1 MRVALQVLGFLVLAV
16 IGLAAVVGTVL
27 FHVSFVIYL
36 ALALTAA
43 CMVGILTLCFGR
55 VGESEKP

>member
-16 IGLAAVVGTVL
+16 VGLAAVVGTVL

-36 ALALTAA
+36 ALGLTAA
-43 CMVGILTLCFGR
+43 MMIAIITLCFGR
-55 VGESEKP
+55 VGEKP

>member
-16 IGLAAVVGTVL
+16 VALAAVIGTVL
-27 FHVSFVIYL
+27 FQLSFVIYL

-55 VGESEKP
+55 VEDKP

>member
-16 IGLAAVVGTVL
+16 VALAAVIGAVL
-27 FHVSFVIYL
+27 FQVSFAIYL

-43 CMVGILTLCFGR
+43 CMVGIVTLCFGR
-55 VGESEKP
+55 VGEKP